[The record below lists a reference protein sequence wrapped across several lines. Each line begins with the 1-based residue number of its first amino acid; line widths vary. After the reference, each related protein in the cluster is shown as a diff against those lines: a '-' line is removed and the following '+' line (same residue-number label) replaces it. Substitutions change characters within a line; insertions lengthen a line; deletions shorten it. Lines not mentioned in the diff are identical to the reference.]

1 MENDRAKDNEARIT
15 LGLLSAVGESSALT
29 QRGVARQLGI
39 ALGLAN
45 AYLKRCV
52 KKGYV
57 KIKQVPPN
65 RYAYYLTAKGFA
77 EKSRLTAEY
86 LSYSFR
92 FFREARKQCTA
103 LLAECAQRGWERLA
117 LAGVGDLAEI
127 AILCAREHSVTL
139 VAVVDDKVGL
149 NTFAGL
155 PVVASF
161 GALDGVVDAVI
172 VTDVE
177 APQATFDAVV
187 KQIAAKRVLAPPLFN
202 LSRRNPS

>member
-1 MENDRAKDNEARIT
+1 METDRAKDNEARIT

-103 LLAECAQRGWERLA
+103 LLAECAERGWERLA
-117 LAGVGDLAEI
+117 LAGAGDLAEI

-149 NTFAGL
+149 KTFAGL
-155 PVVASF
+155 PVVAAF

-172 VTDVE
+172 VTGVE
-177 APQATFDAVV
+177 APQATFDALV